1 MKRLIAT
8 ILSIFTILIFC
19 LCGCATSNQSITV
32 EEVNGYVK
40 VTLDDFDGTEKIK
53 IKKNNPGDASL
64 YYCAII
70 TEGGV
75 TVHTDEGWL
84 WPTRKFFTAVSGKEI
99 TNGMYVDSSTTELT
113 IIIKANQT
121 ASGEIIF
128 SLSGGPSP
136 FDS

>member
-1 MKRLIAT
+1 MKRLIAALLV
-8 ILSIFTILIFC
+8 ILTLLTLC
-19 LCGCATSNQSITV
+19 LPGCVSSNQSIIV

-40 VTLDDFDGTEKIK
+40 VTLDGFDGTEKIK

-70 TEGGV
+70 TDGGV